1 MFVNINAI
9 YFLKEKEPLVLL
21 LFLLK
26 LCLMTLVWLY
36 LQDPGWLMGVRKINN
51 QKGVFPENFTKPV

>member
-1 MFVNINAI
+1 MFVKSLFDDPRLLI
-9 YFLKEKEPLVLL
+9 FVLL
-21 LFLLK
+21 LCLLK